1 VAPLDEF
8 FVITEFKE
16 HSESSRAEEKD
27 IACVFQKAR
36 HLSDAPLLL
45 LIGQILIFFC
55 TILVAEGKSRK
66 LTDKQH
72 RKRSNVEIESA
83 EVYPHAVDMLRTKVG

>member
-1 VAPLDEF
+1 MAPFDEL
-8 FVITEFKE
+8 FVITKLKE

-36 HLSDAPLLL
+36 QLSDAPLLII
-45 LIGQILIFFC
+45 IGQILIFFC
-55 TILVAEGKSRK
+55 TILVAEGESRK

-72 RKRSNVEIESA
+72 RKRCNVKIESA
-83 EVYPHAVDMLRTKVG
+83 EVYPHAVDMLRAEVG